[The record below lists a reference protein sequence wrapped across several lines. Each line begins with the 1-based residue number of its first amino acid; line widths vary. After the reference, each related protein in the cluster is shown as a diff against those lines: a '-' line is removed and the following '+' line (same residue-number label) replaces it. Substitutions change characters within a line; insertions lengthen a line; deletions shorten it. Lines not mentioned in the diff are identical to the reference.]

1 MILDGCTTGGIPQLP
16 PDAPS
21 IDSIKSTWIQL
32 ANSGVPPSAMLN
44 IGIVL
49 DDQTCYHW
57 FDQQLM
63 SGQQNTLAQSV
74 LGLGSGAS
82 AIAGG
87 PGGLAAAGAMGLASG
102 LFGAAQANSPTGVN
116 TVADYGLTLRQRQ
129 AYQTA
134 LATMPPPATPDVA
147 WVYLNAYHQ
156 PCTLSGIQYA
166 AAQAKMSAPVVVIP
180 SPTPVPIPVPPPTPI
195 PTPTP
200 TPTPVPVPPQQ
211 SPNPPVTPNYRS
223 AASPYYYP
231 GPNPYYPQYY
241 WPMAVP
247 PQIRVGH

>member
-1 MILDGCTTGGIPQLP
+1 MKNLYNLFVSLLLISMTLGGCTTGGVPQLP
-16 PDAPS
+16 PDAQS
-21 IDSIKSTWIQL
+21 IQTITTTWAQL
-32 ANSGVPPSAMLN
+32 TNSGIPPSALLN
-44 IGIVL
+44 IGMVL
-49 DDQTCYHW
+49 DDQACYHW
-57 FDQQLM
+57 FDQQVAG
-63 SGQQNTLAQSV
+63 SQNNALVGSV
-74 LGLGSGAS
+74 LGLGTA
-82 AIAGG
+82 
-87 PGGLAAAGAMGLASG
+87 AAAGVGAPVAVPLSLGLLSS
-102 LFGAAQANSPTGVN
+102 LNNGALQNSPTGMN

-180 SPTPVPIPVPPPTPI
+180 SPTPVPIPVPPPTPG
-195 PTPTP
+195 
-200 TPTPVPVPPQQ
+200 
-211 SPNPPVTPNYRS
+211 PNPPVTPNYRS